1 MERQAGHALELVG
14 AVIPTGQL
22 QSSRRHFSDINDVF
36 LDLGGSNWGTVEGG
50 KMLAGG
56 IVGLLIVPWARQ
68 YTL

>member
-1 MERQAGHALELVG
+1 
-14 AVIPTGQL
+14 VIPTGQL

-36 LDLGGSNWGTVEGG
+36 VDLGGSNWGTVEGG